1 MFSIDDTLTHIPA
14 TREQIVAVLESIN
27 QPHVVLPGKE
37 PQGAQAFLCGL
48 RNGNATFSVYVYLLL
63 KQTREPVIYLG
74 QERQFPLEHYRQAEA
89 EAITFVESMG
99 FMMEN
104 THFRNQPPEAQEE
117 LLKRIPAFS
126 PPATAAPSTASSEA
140 NTEDA
145 DRLARLLAA
154 F

>member
-1 MFSIDDTLTHIPA
+1 MFSVEAKLTHLPA
-14 TREQIVAVLESIN
+14 TRDQVVAVLESIN
-27 QPHVVLPGKE
+27 QPHVVLPGKA
-37 PQGAQAFLCGL
+37 PQAAQAYVCGL
-48 RNGNATFSVYVYLLL
+48 RNPNASFSVFVYLLL
-63 KQTREPVIYLG
+63 KQTQEPVVYLG

-89 EAITFVESMG
+89 DAITFVESMG

-126 PPATAAPSTASSEA
+126 PPVAPAAAGGTGEA
-140 NTEDA
+140 GAEDA

>member
-1 MFSIDDTLTHIPA
+1 MFSIDETQTHIPA
-14 TREQIVAVLESIN
+14 TREQVVAVLESIN
-27 QPHVVLPGKE
+27 QPHVVLPGKA
-37 PQGAQAFLCGL
+37 PQAAQAYLCGL
-48 RNGNATFSVYVYLLL
+48 RNPNATFSVFVYLLL
-63 KQTREPVIYLG
+63 KQSHEPVIYLG
-74 QERQFPLEHYRQAEA
+74 TERQFPLEHYREAEA

-104 THFRNQPPEAQEE
+104 THFRNQPAEAQED

-126 PPATAAPSTASSEA
+126 PPAAIAPTAGSSEA
-140 NTEDA
+140 KTEDA